1 MTTPLRIGPS
11 GPPTTIP
18 SGPGDHKVLASPSDT
33 TPGYLLPVKLV
44 GGANITLVLVN
55 PGGDESVRID
65 ATGGAVAG
73 PPNALAYYDALGAIS
88 GDALLTAIPL
98 DQFGRPQ
105 IRDLRQG
112 LGVNPP
118 GAVFRQGAWQADG
131 DAQNIQGEGIVVY
144 GPAPNGLQDV
154 ANGTIGRVK
163 YDRFQIRM
171 IIGGVDIGSAWRV
184 DPTHEFF
191 TDDAGVMTAEIVR
204 ASGQGRFVT
213 VQVGALAGPG
223 LSTIDTQATVA
234 RPFHLPDISG
244 TAVVVQD
251 VTGKVYLGLGVTGDV
266 ISSNAGVQY
275 STLTANRA
283 QLRVNQFGAHGAGPG
298 ATGFKSRGLVIGQPP
313 GTPAAF
319 VGCIGGDIL
328 YRITAI
334 GVAPNNSD
342 IPLAALLSFQV
353 PAGFVPPAFPN
364 NNYLPTEL
372 EIELVESGINT
383 HRPVF
388 KISPAGETQTLRGV
402 RAGGLATLPA
412 SLGTGALWSSGAG
425 DPNVLLIPGTIG
437 DLFSNT
443 AGGAGTTFWV
453 KEAGAPNSTGGW
465 VPTRIPT
472 LHADNGASAFPLPAF
487 PAVTTVATTPVV
499 AIAAGQRILP
509 TSRVLAEITS
519 GGGTMATGV
528 FANPIVPPGAP
539 IIIDYTDT
547 TVVGSPKQTLSSAGA
562 EVTLPPGTYT
572 FSLLVTSTALVTG
585 SVPATGVGYPIP
597 PAVLTVMV
605 LSP

>member
-18 SGPGDHKVLASPSDT
+18 SGSGDHKVLASPSDT

-98 DQFGRPQ
+98 DQFGSPQ

-204 ASGQGRFVT
+204 A
-213 VQVGALAGPG
+213 
-223 LSTIDTQATVA
+223 
-234 RPFHLPDISG
+234 
-244 TAVVVQD
+244 
-251 VTGKVYLGLGVTGDV
+251 TG
-266 ISSNAGVQY
+266 
-275 STLTANRA
+275 
-283 QLRVNQFGAHGAGPG
+283 
-298 ATGFKSRGLVIGQPP
+298 
-313 GTPAAF
+313 AAF
-319 VGCIGGDIL
+319 FGTVRTGG
-328 YRITAI
+328 A
-334 GVAPNNSD
+334 
-342 IPLAALLSFQV
+342 
-353 PAGFVPPAFPN
+353 
-364 NNYLPTEL
+364 
-372 EIELVESGINT
+372 SG
-383 HRPVF
+383 PVW
-388 KISPAGETQTLRGV
+388 T
-402 RAGGLATLPA
+402 
-412 SLGTGALWSSGAG
+412 SGAG
-425 DPNVLLIPGTIG
+425 DPNAALVPGTIG

-472 LHADNGASAFPLPAF
+472 LHADNGASAFPLPTF

-509 TSRVLAEITS
+509 TSRVLAEITA
-519 GGGTMATGV
+519 GGGTMAAAV

-539 IIIDYTDT
+539 IIIDYTET
-547 TVVGSPKQTLSSAGA
+547 TVAGSPKQALSSAGA

>member
-1 MTTPLRIGPS
+1 
-11 GPPTTIP
+11 
-18 SGPGDHKVLASPSDT
+18 
-33 TPGYLLPVKLV
+33 VKLV
-44 GGANITLVLVN
+44 GGTNITLVLVN

-65 ATGGAVAG
+65 AAGGAVVG

-223 LSTIDTQATVA
+223 LSTIDTQATAA

-244 TAVVVQD
+244 TAAVVQD

-266 ISSNAGVQY
+266 VSSDAGIQY

-283 QLRVNQFGAHGAGPG
+283 QLRANQFGAHSAGPG
-298 ATGFKSRGLVIGQPP
+298 ATGFKSRGATIGALA
-313 GTPAAF
+313 G
-319 VGCIGGDIL
+319 VIGGDLL

-334 GVAPNNSD
+334 GVAPNNLD
-342 IPLAALLSFQV
+342 IPLAGTVSIQV
-353 PAGFVPPAFPN
+353 PPGFVAAAQ
-364 NNYLPTEL
+364 NYVPTEY
-372 EIELVESGINT
+372 EVALVPLAGPINSKRVVQLVT
-383 HRPVF
+383 
-388 KISPAGETQTLRGV
+388 SEGETQTLRGV
-402 RAGGLATLPA
+402 RAGGPATLPA
-412 SLGTGALWSSGAG
+412 SLGTGALWSSGSG
-425 DPNVLLIPGTIG
+425 DP
-437 DLFSNT
+437 
-443 AGGAGTTFWV
+443 
-453 KEAGAPNSTGGW
+453 E
-465 VPTRIPT
+465 
-472 LHADNGASAFPLPAF
+472 
-487 PAVTTVATTPVV
+487 
-499 AIAAGQRILP
+499 
-509 TSRVLAEITS
+509 
-519 GGGTMATGV
+519 GV
-528 FANPIVPPGAP
+528 I
-539 IIIDYTDT
+539 
-547 TVVGSPKQTLSSAGA
+547 VGSPGDLWSNQTGGTQSLYTKESGIATSAGWSP
-562 EVTLPPGTYT
+562 VTLPTYFDALAVSTVLLDTPPVVLHSLSLTPRAGHRFIINYSATAFQNILIGITTATFELWIDGVFVTRSVCSMPGTVEFNSAALVFRTPPLTAVPHTIEIQAY
-572 FSLLVTSTALVTG
+572 SNEPSGQVSVPIPAGNSNLLVSEVA
-585 SVPATGVGYPIP
+585 A
-597 PAVLTVMV
+597 
-605 LSP
+605 